1 MTINKQLIKRRVQQ
15 VYALRSNL
23 VEYKAAVDLTDLETL
38 EVDMKIEQC
47 DRIFSRLADRLR
59 KYCR

>member
-1 MTINKQLIKRRVQQ
+1 MTINKQLIAQRVHK

-23 VEYKAAVDLTDLETL
+23 VEYKDAVVLSDLETL

-59 KYCR
+59 TYCR